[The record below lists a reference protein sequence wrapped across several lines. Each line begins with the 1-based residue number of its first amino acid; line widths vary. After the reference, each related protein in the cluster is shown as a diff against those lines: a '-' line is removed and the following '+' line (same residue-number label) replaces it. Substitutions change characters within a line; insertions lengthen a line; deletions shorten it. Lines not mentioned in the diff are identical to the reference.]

1 VEDSI
6 SLEKES
12 VVVYDAVIKQD
23 VLVHV
28 FPCMGVFDFPM
39 AAKYSS
45 FIGASATEHC
55 TSCNIVQPKTRTE
68 RRDWAKSS
76 VDAFDVRDVRF
87 AGTQERTSAIISRVK
102 GFSNISTAAMKC
114 ALLLN
119 GVTVGV
125 GDVFLRLTEGR
136 GPGSFDVHEHV
147 IAAPSPLIYYGMA
160 SQLLE
165 EAYDALSIEQRDLLV
180 RPGRAFAAHVS
191 TNTVLT
197 TFEPEKTGGTTL
209 SMSDYAVL
217 LTVTPAVLE
226 SILMGSNTLPHQAA
240 LLRTLLSLRGCA
252 STLFYR
258 PSIASDGEHAVKT
271 KPTVKDLQRL
281 ARRAGDAGHYI
292 PISVWENLGEGNLS
306 SFPRAYI
313 YLFLPLIQLGP
324 SMCELIF
331 EKFHPVSKHAV
342 LRSNGHN
349 SADHSMN
356 YWRDAE
362 LISRAVSQ
370 PEKRGLCRSWFLNQ
384 KGSLMKAVSQHLLA
398 AGVFAV
404 AEQEMVGR
412 AGRQVHG

>member
-1 VEDSI
+1 MEDLI
-6 SLEKES
+6 SLKKES

-45 FIGASATEHC
+45 SIGASGTEHC

-68 RRDWAKSS
+68 RRDRAKSS
-76 VDAFDVRDVRF
+76 VNAFDVRDVRF
-87 AGTQERTSAIISRVK
+87 ACIQERTSAIISRVK
-102 GFSNISTAAMKC
+102 GTSNIFTAAMKC

-125 GDVFLRLTEGR
+125 GDDFLRLTEGR
-136 GPGSFDVHEHV
+136 GPASFDVHAQV
-147 IAAPSPLIYYGMA
+147 IAAPSHLINYGMA

-165 EAYDALSIEQRDLLV
+165 EAYHALSVEQRDLLV
-180 RPGRAFAAHVS
+180 RPGRACAAHVP
-191 TNTVLT
+191 TYTVST

-209 SMSDYAVL
+209 SISDYAVL
-217 LTVTPAVLE
+217 LTETPTVLE
-226 SILMGSNTLPHQAA
+226 SILRGSTTLPHQAA
-240 LLRTLLSLRGCA
+240 LLRALLSLRGCA

-258 PSIASDGEHAVKT
+258 PCIASDGEHAVKT

-281 ARRAGDAGHYI
+281 ARRAGDAAHYI
-292 PISVWENLGEGNLS
+292 PIRVWENLGEANLS
-306 SFPRAYI
+306 SFPRAHI
-313 YLFLPLIQLGP
+313 YRFLPLIQLGP

-331 EKFHPVSKHAV
+331 EKFHPLSKHAV
-342 LRSNGHN
+342 LRSTGHI

-370 PEKRGLCRSWFLNQ
+370 PEKHGLCRSWFLNQ
-384 KGSLMKAVSQHLLA
+384 NGSLMKAASQHLLA

-404 AEQEMVGR
+404 AEQEIVGR